1 MFIALLSLLALLGMY
16 LDPRLIFAITF
27 IVALFYSSRFSGEHF
42 KVLMTSTVL
51 VGLACVMQKEII
63 YASIFLLFFY
73 EFRKNILVDIAIYTS
88 AGILYFSLFSLI
100 NGIFLAP
107 EYIIFISLAGAL
119 TATLV
124 ETVRVEEK
132 RVAMLIG
139 VATTF
144 AIFRIY
150 IPSASLLDLTFA
162 FAVSFVL
169 SLLALKAKI
178 ADESGLISAT
188 IVGTITILF
197 TDIRFFSTLLL
208 FYILGSAVTKYK
220 YSLKT
225 ALGIAEPSG
234 GARGFSNVFG
244 NSLAPLFFA
253 MNFGVTRESTF
264 ALAFISSVATALG
277 DTMASEVGKT
287 AKNVYLITN
296 FKKVKPGTSGGISLI
311 GELSALLG
319 CFMTFLFS
327 LLLGLA
333 DLNYA
338 LPVILSSFL
347 GIHVD
352 SFLGAT
358 LEKKGY
364 LNNSAVNFIATLFS
378 GLFCYLFII
387 L

>member
-1 MFIALLSLLALLGMY
+1 MFTALLSIIALLGIY

-27 IVALFYSSRFSGEHF
+27 ILMFFYSTRFYDENF
-42 KVLMTSTVL
+42 KLLAAATILTA
-51 VGLACVMQKEII
+51 LACFMQKEII

-73 EFRKNILVDIAIYTS
+73 DFRKSTIVDIATYTS
-88 AGILYFSLFSLI
+88 AGILYFSFFNLI
-100 NGIFLAP
+100 NGAP
-107 EYIIFISLAGAL
+107 FPLEYMLFISLAGAL
-119 TATLV
+119 TAVLI
-124 ETVRVEEK
+124 ETVDVRDK
-132 RVAMLIG
+132 KVAMLIG

-150 IPSASLLDLTFA
+150 IPSASLLDLAFA
-162 FAVSFVL
+162 FALSFIL

-197 TDIRFFSTLLL
+197 TDIKFFLILLV
-208 FYILGSAVTKYK
+208 FYILGSAITKYK

-225 ALGIAEPSG
+225 ELGIAEPSG

-253 MNFGVTRESTF
+253 MNFGVTKDPLF

-277 DTMASEVGKT
+277 DTMASEIGKT

-296 FKKVKPGTSGGISLI
+296 FKKVNPGTSGGISAI

-319 CFMTFLFS
+319 CILIFLVS

-333 DLNYA
+333 DLSHA
-338 LPVILSSFL
+338 IPVIISSFI

-352 SFLGAT
+352 SILGAT
-358 LEKKGY
+358 LEEKGY
-364 LNNSAVNFIATLFS
+364 MNNSAVNFSATLFS
-378 GLFCYLFII
+378 GLLCYL
-387 L
+387 LLTL

>member
-1 MFIALLSLLALLGMY
+1 MFIALLSLLALLGTY

-27 IVALFYSSRFSGEHF
+27 IVTLFYSSRFSGEYF

-51 VGLACVMQKEII
+51 AGLACVMQKEII

-119 TATLV
+119 TAALV

-197 TDIRFFSTLLL
+197 TDIRFFSVLLL

-225 ALGIAEPSG
+225 SLGIAEPSG

-264 ALAFISSVATALG
+264 ALAFISSVAAALG

-311 GELSALLG
+311 GELSAIFG

-378 GLFCYLFII
+378 GLFCYLLII